1 MRREKLDRDRVD
13 FFVNYRAYFGV
24 LPVFAQTYCRY
35 QKICRQNLR
44 LPICRKKSKNA
55 FSGKSGTAGAV
66 RVMFNFVRFFVRSFP
81 LIRMTCLSRA
91 PFTCDV
97 TKKQL
102 QLFRI
107 FLGTAKKRKISNFTS

>member
-66 RVMFNFVRFFVRSFP
+66 RVMFNFVRFFCEKFSSYSND
-81 LIRMTCLSRA
+81 LSLAR
-91 PFTCDV
+91 PFHLRRD
-97 TKKQL
+97 KKTTSIISDISWHGQ
-102 QLFRI
+102 
-107 FLGTAKKRKISNFTS
+107 KKKDI